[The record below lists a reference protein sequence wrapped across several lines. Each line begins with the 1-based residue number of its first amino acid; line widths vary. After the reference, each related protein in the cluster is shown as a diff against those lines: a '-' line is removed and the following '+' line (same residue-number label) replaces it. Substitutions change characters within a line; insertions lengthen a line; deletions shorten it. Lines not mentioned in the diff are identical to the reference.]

1 MVHFVLTASR
11 ILKEFVTVK
20 SSCKL
25 QSNAKAHS
33 SECASWIT
41 LDPNNLLIIYR
52 RNKMTNLELVKSY
65 QEQVDASKIRVN
77 FVEDFDV
84 PQGDLYIDGAFNPH
98 FESDED
104 VPIEINFYVNSH
116 ADIDDSDIVW
126 MDNIDH
132 EFVMTVNHEMTHL
145 LQLQEGRFI
154 FDWTGA
160 YEDNPNEIE
169 AYANEGN
176 GRLF

>member
-1 MVHFVLTASR
+1 MLGHPTGCLMDHSDPIHF
-11 ILKEFVTVK
+11 
-20 SSCKL
+20 
-25 QSNAKAHS
+25 
-33 SECASWIT
+33 
-41 LDPNNLLIIYR
+41 NN
-52 RNKMTNLELVKSY
+52 NTGETKMTNLELVKSY
-65 QEQVDASKIRVN
+65 QEQVDSSRIRVEL
-77 FVEDFDV
+77 VEDYDV
-84 PQGDLYIDGAFNPH
+84 PQGDMYIDGAFNPH
-98 FESDED
+98 FEKDED
-104 VPIEINFYVNSH
+104 VPIEINFYVNSI
-116 ADIDDSDIVW
+116 ADIDDTDTVW

-169 AYANEGN
+169 AYASEGN